1 MNPVRAIIFDVYK
14 TILDVREAPFDAAE
28 KRWRKLF
35 VQTFGSTLDVSLE
48 ELANR
53 CAGIVREDHSEA
65 RGRGIDHPEVN
76 WPTVMKRALPV
87 LDSLSEAKLANFIFH
102 HAQLSRTLKL
112 MPACG
117 LVLRQCAQSGILLG
131 IASNAQGYTLRELRV
146 ALRRVRLDLSI
157 FPADLTFWSF
167 QNGFSKPDPY
177 VFQTLRARLQNRRIA
192 SSETL
197 MVGDREDNDLG
208 PAETIGWRIWQFS
221 QGPDSANRGNWES
234 LARFLFGP
242 NAPIR

>member
-14 TILDVREAPFDAAE
+14 TILDVCEAPLDAE
-28 KRWRKLF
+28 KRWRNLL
-35 VQTFGSTLDVSLE
+35 VHTFGSSLDVSLE

-53 CAGIVREDHSEA
+53 CTGIVRQDHREA

-76 WPTVMKRALPV
+76 WPTVIKRALPS
-87 LDSLSEAKLANFIFH
+87 LDSLSEAKLANFIFR

-112 MPACG
+112 MPSCDS
-117 LVLRQCAQSGILLG
+117 LLRRCVQRGIVLG
-131 IASNAQGYTLRELRV
+131 IASNAQAYTLRELQV
-146 ALRRVRLDLSI
+146 ALKKARLNLGI
-157 FPADLTFWSF
+157 FQADLIFWSF

-208 PAETIGWRIWQFS
+208 PAKMVGWRIWQFS
-221 QGPDSANRGNWES
+221 KSSENAHRGNWES
-234 LARFLFGP
+234 LTRFLFGP
-242 NAPIR
+242 NQPTR

>member
-14 TILDVREAPFDAAE
+14 TILDVREAPLDAE
-28 KRWRKLF
+28 KRWRNLL
-35 VQTFGSTLDVSLE
+35 VQTFGNFLDVSLE
-48 ELANR
+48 ELGNR
-53 CAGIVREDHSEA
+53 CTRIVREDHSEA

-76 WPTVMKRALPV
+76 WPTVMKRALPS
-87 LDSLSEAKLANFIFH
+87 LDSLSEAKLATFIFR

-112 MPACG
+112 MPSCG
-117 LVLRQCAQSGILLG
+117 SLLRRCVQSGILLG
-131 IASNAQGYTLRELRV
+131 IASNAQAYTLRELQV
-146 ALRRVRLDLSI
+146 ALKRAHLNLEI
-157 FPADLTFWSF
+157 FQADLTFWSF

-208 PAETIGWRIWQFS
+208 PAETVGWQIWQFS
-221 QGPDSANRGNWES
+221 QRSENANRGNWES

>member
-14 TILDVREAPFDAAE
+14 TILDVREAPLDAE
-28 KRWRKLF
+28 KRWHNLL
-35 VQTFGSTLDVSLE
+35 VQTLGSSLDVSLE
-48 ELANR
+48 EVANR
-53 CAGIVREDHSEA
+53 CTGIVREDHSEA
-65 RGRGIDHPEVN
+65 RGRGIDYPEVN
-76 WPTVMKRALPV
+76 WPTVMKRALPS

-112 MPACG
+112 MPSCG
-117 LVLRQCAQSGILLG
+117 SLLRRCVQSGILLG
-131 IASNAQGYTLRELRV
+131 IASNAQAYTLRELQV
-146 ALRRVRLDLSI
+146 ALKRARLNLGI
-157 FPADLTFWSF
+157 FQADLTFWSF

-208 PAETIGWRIWQFS
+208 PAETVGWRIWQFS
-221 QGPDSANRGNWES
+221 QCSENANRGNWES

-242 NAPIR
+242 NAPTR